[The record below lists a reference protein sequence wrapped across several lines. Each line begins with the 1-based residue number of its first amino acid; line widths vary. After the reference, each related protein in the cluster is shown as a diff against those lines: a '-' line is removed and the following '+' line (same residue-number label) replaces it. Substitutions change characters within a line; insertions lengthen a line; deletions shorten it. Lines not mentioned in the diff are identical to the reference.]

1 MKINCH
7 ANGSK
12 LSNQATKILKT
23 LKEQN
28 YKKRNICCKIRAMD
42 NIKFSGVENKYC
54 LLISGLEEASYTYCI
69 YSTQKVYPL

>member
-1 MKINCH
+1 MKISYH

-12 LSNQATKILKT
+12 LSNQAPKILKT

-28 YKKRNICCKIRAMD
+28 DKKRNICCKIKAMD
-42 NIKFSGVENKYC
+42 NIKFSGVKNKYC
-54 LLISGLEEASYTYCI
+54 LLISGQEEASYTYGI